1 MADFDRSIDLDKGLN
16 RILDKIDS
24 VAERIQNKG
33 RETGESFGIGWDD
46 GIDDT
51 IEKIKASS
59 IKTEKAFSNLNE
71 KIRKQVQQLNAT
83 LNGKDMKV
91 KVDFSDIDMNSED
104 VKKRMDK
111 ILKDFSS
118 IDLIEF
124 DTKDSE
130 KQFKNLIS
138 LYVKYQAKLQSLQ
151 QVSPTLSNSDD
162 MIKNL
167 QQQLAL
173 STKLKEIWSF
183 FNGAWPLNQFGNAAK
198 IRSELEMLQRLTGQM
213 HSDKPQSFGEY
224 DELAEVL
231 KEIQGSLKV
240 ISDVFQNEKNSMKEM
255 ADSGK
260 TSFESLS
267 QAIVGAYD
275 NLTKVQE
282 IVNAISQK
290 DFSVTN
296 VFNQKA
302 TSSMSNAAQLD
313 AYREKSIALLNIV
326 QKLLTLNNELSHSD
340 PKLWMSGLTGSG
352 VDIQDFFNTLQK
364 FDFANISGKIS
375 GAESVPQL
383 KSIVGS
389 LDVYKD
395 KMLSVMEQLNKIS
408 PNLVD
413 LSFLSQL
420 DEIDERIKTAQSG
433 VLSLSQSQSAKPS
446 TDDNKVAIEDSV
458 EAGKTKLQELVVV
471 MTDEVGKTLDD
482 IKEKFAQSFVVP
494 ELDKNQLQATF
505 DEIYNKFV
513 ELKDKIG
520 AMKIDVGVN
529 TDNLTTAIQ
538 QALYAKE
545 IEKNYQKITFEDVFE
560 EDIFAIFEDNQKFK
574 NLLTGNIIE
583 GLDEAQAEFDE
594 HYKGKWKDKN
604 SSFQRDFLT
613 TQQMLDRIVH
623 RANVDAPKQDNW
635 AQVIVEAI
643 NTQGGNIVEAIKVV
657 LPKALSGDI
666 SDGDTSIDEAKLSN
680 AFNTL
685 SQAIMSWSNQTGKS
699 SGAFFRSLQANRR
712 DLVDIH
718 SLGNGVEEAL
728 RTLGLITDL
737 GKSNFIM
744 PDTGMRNLGVVIAD
758 QIVGNIQES
767 DNIKNINALQ
777 EKLNQASQLGASVPR
792 ILSLQQGM
800 LANGTD
806 AIFQL
811 QTRVPGENI
820 HSRTAGKDFLEA
832 SPEQIDRLL
841 HTFET
846 LEKVGLFPDFI
857 GDNIL
862 FDKQKGFSLVDL
874 DTKPLM
880 GVKDADDM
888 VNAFIRSVH
897 NTGIPSDDFN
907 YFSKKVRGRFS
918 LSPEE
923 RLVNADTIAAEQ
935 AARTNKTEAKS
946 NSIKLTPTM
955 DEGAVAKVVADNVAQ
970 TPVTVKVSPVI
981 DDKNSV
987 LQSINGASPSVHSS
1001 SASTNMKEMVDAYVK
1016 WAQDSLGDDSAR
1028 PLKTRRELFEK
1039 YPLLKDFRD
1048 SKSMSDDEIGQPDFD
1063 SSILVKEFE
1072 DFINLRQQM
1081 LASVTQTEQAVDIE
1095 SQSAVD
1101 AAKSFVEAAN
1111 AKKQF
1116 VEANKQ
1122 VAEGAKES
1130 AKAVKEEAK
1139 AAEQAKQTMT
1149 ALADDTIQPSNWD
1162 RVTQLQT
1169 DHGEDP
1175 FALSRSKTDNVGD
1188 KSVRTIVESWTA
1200 IRDEDGALTGDMELN
1215 TVKIIND
1222 FKKRT
1227 DAITKENEKIK
1238 TAQAYLQKF
1247 LTQFNNKTMGKGSL
1261 LAGYQDL
1268 ANLANSSDFKIDDIA
1283 RAEQMMSNLDA
1294 EYNKVVQSMRKGSA
1308 SMNPFVNAINSMD
1321 KMEDVLL
1328 NISLQFRTLNEQPEW
1343 LKNQIIDLY
1352 KQLDNV
1358 SAETDIYKF
1367 AEGFGNLRVSI
1378 NSVTESIR
1386 QQRLEQK
1393 LTLSDFNSL
1402 IKAIKARDDNNV
1414 RAAKQEKGS
1423 DWEKYYSDRATEQQ
1437 KIVDAIRI
1445 GLTLTNE
1452 QEAQLDAMSEKH
1464 ALILKDIN
1472 LKNNKIEE
1480 QKQKYEDIIRLLE
1493 KNRADQI
1500 GLDNGS
1506 LKVIDKEAYQQRLI
1520 AERAQIDALIKGADL
1535 NPEQT
1540 KSVKDLVD
1548 LIATLKLESS
1558 NIDLMSKKWA
1568 EQNLLTDEARAKIES
1583 LKQALLAL
1591 TSGSELS
1598 LWKKQWK
1605 ELANEMS
1612 MANIDAKEDKQ
1623 IGKMLEDDRKA
1634 QVKEYIDLLKI
1645 MYDYR
1650 QRAAKEDPGSDMQ
1663 TFYNDQVAK
1672 VKERIDKIDIK
1683 SLENQDEKN
1692 KRLALEEAQQR
1703 AIAEILEKRN
1713 AREQRSIMLSDEDEK
1728 IQKKYESGYLSK
1740 DSRDDWETALVEY
1753 RNYMKGITQADQTT
1767 IQEKKKNLMQLYDAL
1782 TKMSNANKSFFASGG
1797 EMLPQDIWPDK
1808 AQLNDVSG
1816 SLQSLYQKISTERF
1830 VGMKTAVTGVNEQL
1844 GKLNFTVDD
1853 GQGSLTQYTIAVNG
1867 ATGATKLL
1875 QNTTKPTLTVLQK
1888 FGQSLKKDF
1897 TGLLHAIAGGSG
1909 IYAFV
1914 RYMREGVQSV
1924 RELDLALTEL
1934 KKVTDETE
1942 KTYDRFLETAQQTG
1956 ARIGRTITDVT
1967 SATAEFAK
1975 LGYSIEMASS
1985 MAEAALVYANVGDNV
2000 DVETGSQ
2007 SIISTLKAFGIEADN
2022 TMSIVDAFNEV
2033 GNNFAIT
2040 TKGIGDALQ
2049 VSASAM
2055 AAAGNSMHESIG
2067 LITAAM

>member
-1 MADFDRSIDLDKGLN
+1 MDVI
-16 RILDKIDS
+16 
-24 VAERIQNKG
+24 NKG
-33 RETGESFGIGWDD
+33 NLDLKPIVDDVKQELAKARADLQKTGQEVGDAVGIGWDE
-46 GIDDT
+46 GFEDT
-51 IEKIKASS
+51 IQKIKASS
-59 IKTEKAFSNLNE
+59 IKAEKAFSNLSE
-71 KIRKQVQQLNAT
+71 KIRKQVQQLNTT
-83 LNGKDMKV
+83 LNGKDIQV
-91 KVDFSDIDMNSED
+91 KIDFSDIDMNSD
-104 VKKRMDK
+104 DIRQKIDK
-111 ILKDFSS
+111 ILKDFSTL
-118 IDLIEF
+118 DVIEF
-124 DTKDSE
+124 DTKGSE
-130 KQFKNLIS
+130 QHFKNLIA
-138 LYVKYQAKLQSLQ
+138 LYVKYQTKLKSLQ
-151 QVSPTLSNSDD
+151 QVSPNLSNSDD

-183 FNGAWPLNQFGNAAK
+183 LDGSWPVAQFGNPAK
-198 IRSELEMLQRLTGQM
+198 IRSELETLEKLTSQM
-213 HSDKPQSFGEY
+213 HSVKSQSVGEY
-224 DELAEVL
+224 DELAKIL
-231 KEIQGSLKV
+231 NEIQGSLRI

-267 QAIVGAYD
+267 QAIVGVYN
-275 NLTKVQE
+275 NLTQVQE
-282 IVNAISQK
+282 LVDEISQK
-290 DFSVTN
+290 DFNITNITNPASASTSASKRQSV
-296 VFNQKA
+296 K
-302 TSSMSNAAQLD
+302 
-313 AYREKSIALLNIV
+313 
-326 QKLLTLNNELSHSD
+326 
-340 PKLWMSGLTGSG
+340 
-352 VDIQDFFNTLQK
+352 
-364 FDFANISGKIS
+364 
-375 GAESVPQL
+375 QL
-383 KSIVGS
+383 KTEVETEMQHVKVLFQEFDALIQQLQSKGMFTEVMHALGLMGGDFS
-389 LDVYKD
+389 STRGALQMADVSYD
-395 KMLSVMEQLNKIS
+395 SFEQTMLEQMSDAKTKAKIE
-408 PNLVD
+408 NLLV
-413 LSFLSQL
+413 Q
-420 DEIDERIKTAQSG
+420 IDGYI
-433 VLSLSQSQSAKPS
+433 
-446 TDDNKVAIEDSV
+446 
-458 EAGKTKLQELVVV
+458 TKLQEVNKLREKYGLGTWQDPLAQSDTTTIKPEAHIENANAIQQEAEAQKNLNEAKKEEVTDSGAENEAQKLRELVNII
-471 MTDEVGKTLDD
+471 TNEVSTTLDD

-494 ELDKNQLQATF
+494 ELDKNKLQASF
-505 DEIYNKFV
+505 DEIYNQFI

-529 TDNLTTAIQ
+529 ADNLTAAIQ

-545 IEKNYQKITFEDVFE
+545 IEKNFEKITFKDVFE
-560 EDIFAIFEDNQKFK
+560 EDICAIFEDNERFK
-574 NLLTGNIIE
+574 NLLTGEIVE
-583 GLDEAQAEFDE
+583 GLSEAQAEFDKL
-594 HYKGKWKDKN
+594 HKGKWKDKN
-604 SSFQRDFLT
+604 SPLQKDFLT
-613 TQQMLDRIVH
+613 TQQMLDRITH
-623 RANVDAPKQDNW
+623 RANADAPKQDNW

-657 LPKALSGDI
+657 LPKSLSSEIGDVEKPL
-666 SDGDTSIDEAKLSN
+666 DEAKLSN

-685 SQAIMSWSNQTGKS
+685 SQAIIAWSNQTGKS
-699 SGAFFRSLQANRR
+699 SGAFFRSLEANRQ

-728 RTLGLITDL
+728 RTLGLINDL

-767 DNIKNINALQ
+767 DNIKNISVLQ
-777 EKLNQASQLGASVPR
+777 EKLNQASQLGAAVPR

-820 HSRTAGKDFLEA
+820 QSKKAGKDFLGA
-832 SPEQIDRLL
+832 STEQIDKLI

-880 GVKDADDM
+880 GVKDTDDM
-888 VNAFIRSVH
+888 VKAFIRSVSH
-897 NTGIPSDDFN
+897 TSGVSSNEFVDF
-907 YFSKKVRGRFS
+907 STKVRSRFA
-918 LSPEE
+918 LPPEQ
-923 RLVNADTIAAEQ
+923 RLVNADTIAAGP
-935 AARTNKTEAKS
+935 NKNTVKS
-946 NSIKLTPTM
+946 SEVKLTPTM
-955 DEGAVAKVVADNVAQ
+955 DDGAVAQVVADNVAK
-970 TPVTVKVSPVI
+970 TPATVKVTPVV

-987 LQSINGASPSVHSS
+987 LQAINAVPSSARSS
-1001 SASTNMKEMVDAYVK
+1001 SALTNMKEMVDAYVK
-1016 WAQDSLGDDSAR
+1016 WAQDSLGDDSAQ
-1028 PLKTRRELFEK
+1028 PLKTRRELFAK

-1048 SKSMSDDEIGQPDFD
+1048 AKSMSDDEIGQPDFD
-1063 SSILVKEFE
+1063 SSVLVKEFE

-1081 LASVTQTEQAVDIE
+1081 IASVTQTEQAVDVE

-1101 AAKSFVEAAN
+1101 AAKSFVDAAK
-1111 AKKQF
+1111 AKKEF
-1116 VEANKQ
+1116 VNANKQ

-1130 AKAVKEEAK
+1130 AKAVEEEIK

-1149 ALADDTIQPSNWD
+1149 AVADDTIQPSNWD

-1268 ANLANSSDFKIDDIA
+1268 VNLANSPDFKIDDIA
-1283 RAEQMMSNLDA
+1283 RAEQMMSSLDA

-1328 NISLQFRTLNEQPEW
+1328 NISLQFRTLNQQPEW

-1393 LTLSDFNSL
+1393 LTLSDFNAL
-1402 IKAIKARDDNNV
+1402 AKAIKARDDNTIK
-1414 RAAKQEKGS
+1414 ASKQEKGS
-1423 DWEKYYSDRATEQQ
+1423 DWERYYSERAAEQQ

-1445 GLTLTNE
+1445 GLTLTSE
-1452 QEAQLDAMSEKH
+1452 QEAQLSAMSEKH
-1464 ALILKDIN
+1464 ALMLKDIS
-1472 LKNNKIEE
+1472 LKNTKLEE
-1480 QKQKYEDIIRLLE
+1480 QKQKYEEIVKLLKE
-1493 KNRADQI
+1493 NHANQL

-1506 LKVIDKEAYQQRLI
+1506 IRVVDKDAYRQRLD

-1540 KSVKDLVD
+1540 KSVQDLVK
-1548 LIATLKLESS
+1548 LIADLRVESS
-1558 NIDLMSKKWA
+1558 NIDLMAKKWA
-1568 EQNLLTDEARAKIES
+1568 EQNLLTNEAKVKIEA
-1583 LKQALLAL
+1583 LKQALLSL

-1605 ELANEMS
+1605 ELANEMT
-1612 MANIDAKEDKQ
+1612 MASIDAKENKQ
-1623 IGKMLEDDRKA
+1623 IGKLLEDDRKA

-1645 MYDYR
+1645 MHDYE
-1650 QRAAKEDPGSDMQ
+1650 QRAAKEAQGSDMQ
-1663 TFYNDQVAK
+1663 TFYNNQVAK
-1672 VKERIDKIDIK
+1672 VKERIDQIDIK

-1692 KRLALEEAQQR
+1692 KRLALEEAHQR
-1703 AIAEILEKRN
+1703 AMAEILERKN
-1713 AREQRSIMLSDEDEK
+1713 ANEQKSIMLIAEEDK
-1728 IQKKYESGYLSK
+1728 IQKKYESGYLSQ
-1740 DSRDDWETALVEY
+1740 DLYNDWQKELAEY
-1753 RNYMKGITQADQTT
+1753 RNYMAGVTKADDAT
-1767 IQEKKKNLMQLYDAL
+1767 IQTKKKNLMQLYDTL
-1782 TKMSNANKSFFASGG
+1782 TKMSNASKSFFTSGG
-1797 EMLPQDIWPDK
+1797 EILPQDMWLDK
-1808 AQLNDVSG
+1808 TQLNNVSG
-1816 SLQSLYQKISTERF
+1816 ALQNLYQNISAERF
-1830 VGMKTAVTGVNEQL
+1830 AGLRTEVTGVNDKL
-1844 GKLNFTVDD
+1844 GKLTFTVDD
-1853 GQGSLTQYTIAVNG
+1853 GAGSLSQYTISVDG

-1875 QNTTKPTLTVLQK
+1875 QNTTKPTLTILQK
-1888 FGQSLKKDF
+1888 LGQTLKKDF
-1897 TGLLHAIAGGSG
+1897 TGLLHSIMGGSG
-1909 IYAFV
+1909 IHAFV
-1914 RYMREGVQSV
+1914 KYMRQGIQSV

-1942 KTYDRFLETAQQTG
+1942 ETYNQFLETAAKTG
-1956 ARIGRTITDVT
+1956 ERIGSTISNVT

-1975 LGYSIEMASS
+1975 LGYSIKEAAS
-1985 MAEAALVYANVGDNV
+1985 MAEAALVYTNVGDNI

-2007 SIISTLKAFGIEADN
+2007 SIISTLKAFGIEAKD
-2022 TMSIVDAFNEV
+2022 TMSIVDKFNEV
-2033 GNNFAIT
+2033 GKLI
-2040 TKGIGDALQ
+2040 ALR
-2049 VSASAM
+2049 
-2055 AAAGNSMHESIG
+2055 
-2067 LITAAM
+2067 